1 MRMFVVSLSVQ
12 METGGNLA
20 EILENLARVIRER
33 ASMMMKVR
41 ALSSEGRMTAVMLT
55 VLPLFAFT
63 LLFIFNPQFYLD
75 VADDPAFVPGFAVLL
90 ILYAVGFFAIRRM
103 VDLKV

>member
-1 MRMFVVSLSVQ
+1 
-12 METGGNLA
+12 
-20 EILENLARVIRER
+20 
-33 ASMMMKVR
+33 
-41 ALSSEGRMTAVMLT
+41 MLT
-55 VLPLFAFT
+55 LLPLFAFT

-75 VADDPAFVPGFAVLL
+75 VADDPAFVPGFSALL